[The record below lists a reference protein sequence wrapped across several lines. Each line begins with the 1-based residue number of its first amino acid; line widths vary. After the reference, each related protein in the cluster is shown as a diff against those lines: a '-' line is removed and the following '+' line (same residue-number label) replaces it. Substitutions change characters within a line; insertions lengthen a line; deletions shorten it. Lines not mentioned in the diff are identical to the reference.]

1 MYLMLILL
9 AFVGTISAAD
19 NVITVPLGQSKILEF
34 DEQVTRIA
42 IANPA
47 TADATVISSYQ
58 ILVTGKS
65 IGTTSLVVWD
75 ASMDY
80 AGYKIIVQNEPSSSQ
95 IMLEVCF
102 LEVDKTVLHEFGS
115 DFLIKQMKA
124 GSERIDVGSFG
135 GKVGT
140 PSDPL
145 SLSSTV
151 DFLLSIPTQNFALM
165 LKALEDNNFISILAT
180 PNLSAISGS
189 EASFLAGGEFPI
201 PIVSGSMGMQTVTIQ
216 FKEYGVRLKFLPTV
230 LDSNVVNIKVTAEV
244 SSLDFEN
251 GVTLS
256 GFQIP
261 SLVTRKAETT
271 VELDEG
277 QYLVMGGLLSN
288 DLSETLSRIP
298 VLGHIP
304 VLGKL
309 FSSKR
314 YMNRESELL
323 ITLSPRIISPLSK
336 EEIPELHLK
345 KEKK

>member
-1 MYLMLILL
+1 
-9 AFVGTISAAD
+9 
-19 NVITVPLGQSKILEF
+19 
-34 DEQVTRIA
+34 
-42 IANPA
+42 
-47 TADATVISSYQ
+47 
-58 ILVTGKS
+58 
-65 IGTTSLVVWD
+65 
-75 ASMDY
+75 
-80 AGYKIIVQNEPSSSQ
+80 
-95 IMLEVCF
+95 
-102 LEVDKTVLHEFGS
+102 
-115 DFLIKQMKA
+115 
-124 GSERIDVGSFG
+124 
-135 GKVGT
+135 
-140 PSDPL
+140 
-145 SLSSTV
+145 
-151 DFLLSIPTQNFALM
+151 M

-304 VLGKL
+304 ILGKL